1 MDVVVGFLLL
11 AGAVFVALAGIGVVR
26 FPDLYSR
33 MHAAT
38 KATALGFA
46 LVAVAAALRLEDGRF
61 KLLLA
66 VALILLTSPV
76 AAHLVGRSSYRA
88 PNVPVRID
96 AHDALADSGVLDDE
110 HPPERG

>member
-1 MDVVVGFLLL
+1 MDVVISVVILI
-11 AGAVFVALAGIGVVR
+11 GALFTALAGVGVIR

-46 LVAVAAALRLEDGRF
+46 LVALAAAWDLADGRF
-61 KLLLA
+61 KLVLA
-66 VALILLTSPV
+66 VGLILLTSPV

-96 AHDALADSGVLDDE
+96 SHDALAESGILDQPDE
-110 HPPERG
+110 